1 MALVS
6 MLLPEGILEYFD
18 VTEVKSAKDGWGIYL
33 EEKNSPPVEYKDQL
47 LHSKGFYPEVRV
59 QDFPI
64 RGRRAYLHVKR
75 RRWEVVDS
83 GESVSRDWN
92 IVQTGTR
99 MTKEFAA
106 FLKGIL
112 G

>member
-1 MALVS
+1 
-6 MLLPEGILEYFD
+6 MLLPEGILDYFD
-18 VTEVKSAKDGWGIYL
+18 ITEVKTTKDGFSIYL
-33 EEKNSPPVEYKDQL
+33 EEKNIPPSEHKDEL

-75 RRWEVVDS
+75 RRWEAVSS
-83 GESVSRDWN
+83 GQTVARDWTV
-92 IVQTGTR
+92 VQSGTR

-106 FLKGIL
+106 FLKGIP